1 MWIGI
6 SAGIAAAFFQDCGY
20 VCSRLYVKK
29 QNHTSWNLLLYTQIL
44 MGGVSLL
51 LLPFLAAEE
60 LPPLLVLLGLHL
72 A

>member
-29 QNHTSWNLLLYTQIL
+29 QNHTSWNLLIYTQIL
-44 MGGVSLL
+44 MGGFSLL
-51 LLPFLAAEE
+51 LLPFLWDTQA
-60 LPPLLVLLGLHL
+60 L
-72 A
+72 